1 MEGRVVLHS
10 DLNNCYASIECMLH
24 PELRGKYI
32 AVCGSTEDRHGI
44 VLAKNQL
51 AKQCGVKT
59 GEVIWEAKQKC
70 PQLTIVEPHM
80 EQYLK
85 FSKIVRSIYLRYS
98 PEVESFGID
107 ESWIE
112 LTGSPLLQ
120 QKTSL
125 EIANEIR
132 TTVKEEVGLTVSI
145 GVSFNKIF
153 AKLGS
158 DMKKP
163 DAVTVIT
170 RESFKDQIWPL
181 PVSDLLY
188 VGRATTEKLRLY
200 GIRTIG
206 DLAQADRAM
215 LIHRLGV
222 NGEKLWVFANGLDQ
236 SRVMPCDYEIPIKSV
251 GHGITCT
258 DDLFSKD
265 EVRHVLM
272 ELSQEVGL
280 KLRKNKLAATRVRI
294 SVRDNTLSQ
303 REYQGK
309 LTFPTQ
315 SYTEIAAAGF
325 ELFCK
330 KHTWNNNIRSL
341 TISAIDLIPSG
352 TPIQLDLWSD
362 FAKHNKRLIL
372 ERTLEDIRRRY
383 GLHAIN
389 FAALTTGL
397 KMPAHR
403 EVEYKM
409 PSVMYH

>member
-1 MEGRVVLHS
+1 MPNMEGRVVLHS

-24 PELRGKYI
+24 PELRGRYI

-120 QKTSL
+120 QKTPI

-170 RESFKDQIWPL
+170 
-181 PVSDLLY
+181 
-188 VGRATTEKLRLY
+188 
-200 GIRTIG
+200 GILQRS
-206 DLAQADRAM
+206 
-215 LIHRLGV
+215 
-222 NGEKLWVFANGLDQ
+222 N
-236 SRVMPCDYEIPIKSV
+236 
-251 GHGITCT
+251 
-258 DDLFSKD
+258 
-265 EVRHVLM
+265 
-272 ELSQEVGL
+272 
-280 KLRKNKLAATRVRI
+280 LAAPRFRPALCGA
-294 SVRDNTLSQ
+294 SNDGKASALRDPYH
-303 REYQGK
+303 R
-309 LTFPTQ
+309 
-315 SYTEIAAAGF
+315 
-325 ELFCK
+325 
-330 KHTWNNNIRSL
+330 RSG
-341 TISAIDLIPSG
+341 PSG
-352 TPIQLDLWSD
+352 SGNANSQAW
-362 FAKHNKRLIL
+362 RQW
-372 ERTLEDIRRRY
+372 
-383 GLHAIN
+383 
-389 FAALTTGL
+389 
-397 KMPAHR
+397 
-403 EVEYKM
+403 
-409 PSVMYH
+409 

>member
-1 MEGRVVLHS
+1 MDGRVVLHS

-32 AVCGSTEDRHGI
+32 AVCGSAEDRHGI

-59 GEVIWEAKQKC
+59 GEVIWEARQKC

-80 EQYLK
+80 DQYLK

-120 QKTSL
+120 QKTPL

-215 LIHRLGV
+215 LIRRLGV

-258 DDLFSKD
+258 ADLRTNE

-272 ELSQEVGL
+272 ELSQEVGA
-280 KLRKNKLAATRVRI
+280 KLRKSKLAATRVRI

-309 LTFPTQ
+309 LEFPTQ
-315 SYTEIAAAGF
+315 SYTEIAVAGF
-325 ELFCK
+325 DLFCRRYP
-330 KHTWNNNIRSL
+330 WNADVRSL
-341 TISAIDLIPSG
+341 TISAIDLIPSD

-362 FAKHNKRLIL
+362 FEKHHKRLTL
-372 ERTLEDIRRRY
+372 ERTVEDIRHRY
-383 GLHAIN
+383 GLGMIN
-389 FAALTTGL
+389 FAALTFGL
-397 KMPAHR
+397 KMPTHR
-403 EVEYKM
+403 EIEYKM

>member
-1 MEGRVVLHS
+1 
-10 DLNNCYASIECMLH
+10 
-24 PELRGKYI
+24 
-32 AVCGSTEDRHGI
+32 
-44 VLAKNQL
+44 
-51 AKQCGVKT
+51 
-59 GEVIWEAKQKC
+59 
-70 PQLTIVEPHM
+70 
-80 EQYLK
+80 
-85 FSKIVRSIYLRYS
+85 
-98 PEVESFGID
+98 
-107 ESWIE
+107 
-112 LTGSPLLQ
+112 
-120 QKTSL
+120 
-125 EIANEIR
+125 
-132 TTVKEEVGLTVSI
+132 
-145 GVSFNKIF
+145 
-153 AKLGS
+153 
-158 DMKKP
+158 
-163 DAVTVIT
+163 
-170 RESFKDQIWPL
+170 
-181 PVSDLLY
+181 
-188 VGRATTEKLRLY
+188 
-200 GIRTIG
+200 
-206 DLAQADRAM
+206 
-215 LIHRLGV
+215 
-222 NGEKLWVFANGLDQ
+222 
-236 SRVMPCDYEIPIKSV
+236 MPCDYEIPIKSV

-258 DDLFSKD
+258 DDLLSKD

-362 FAKHNKRLIL
+362 FTKHNKRLIL
-372 ERTLEDIRRRY
+372 ERTMEDIRRRY

>member
-120 QKTSL
+120 QKTPL

-158 DMKKP
+158 DMNPSKIKSGRSLFQTCSMWGEQRQKRFGSTGSAP
-163 DAVTVIT
+163 S
-170 RESFKDQIWPL
+170 EIWPKRI
-181 PVSDLLY
+181 
-188 VGRATTEKLRLY
+188 GR
-200 GIRTIG
+200 
-206 DLAQADRAM
+206 
-215 LIHRLGV
+215 
-222 NGEKLWVFANGLDQ
+222 
-236 SRVMPCDYEIPIKSV
+236 C
-251 GHGITCT
+251 
-258 DDLFSKD
+258 
-265 EVRHVLM
+265 
-272 ELSQEVGL
+272 
-280 KLRKNKLAATRVRI
+280 
-294 SVRDNTLSQ
+294 
-303 REYQGK
+303 
-309 LTFPTQ
+309 
-315 SYTEIAAAGF
+315 
-325 ELFCK
+325 
-330 KHTWNNNIRSL
+330 
-341 TISAIDLIPSG
+341 
-352 TPIQLDLWSD
+352 
-362 FAKHNKRLIL
+362 
-372 ERTLEDIRRRY
+372 
-383 GLHAIN
+383 
-389 FAALTTGL
+389 
-397 KMPAHR
+397 
-403 EVEYKM
+403 
-409 PSVMYH
+409 

>member
-1 MEGRVVLHS
+1 MGGRVVLHS
-10 DLNNCYASIECMLH
+10 DLNNCYASIECMLQ

-59 GEVIWEAKQKC
+59 GEVIWEARQKC
-70 PQLTIVEPHM
+70 PQLTIVPSHM
-80 EQYLK
+80 DQYLK
-85 FSKIVRSIYLRYS
+85 FSRIVRAIYLRYF
-98 PEVESFGID
+98 PEVEFFGID

-112 LTGSPLLQ
+112 LTGSPLLAH
-120 QKTSL
+120 KTPV

-132 TTVKEEVGLTVSI
+132 KAVKEEVGLTVSI

-163 DAVTVIT
+163 DAVTEIT
-170 RESFKDQIWPL
+170 EASFKEQIWPL
-181 PVSDLLY
+181 PASELLY
-188 VGRATTEKLRLY
+188 VGRATTERLRRY
-200 GIRTIG
+200 GIHTIG
-206 DLAQADRAM
+206 DLAKADRQM
-215 LIHRLGV
+215 LVRLLGI
-222 NGEKLWVFANGLDQ
+222 NGEKLWLFANGLDQ
-236 SRVMPCDYEIPIKSV
+236 SRVMPCDYDPPIKSV

-258 DDLFSKD
+258 DDLLSKD

-294 SVRDNTLSQ
+294 SVRDNTLSH

-330 KHTWNNNIRSL
+330 KHTWNSNIRSL
-341 TISAIDLIPSG
+341 TISAIDLIPSD

-362 FAKHNKRLIL
+362 FTKHNKRLIL
-372 ERTLEDIRRRY
+372 ERTVEDIRRRY